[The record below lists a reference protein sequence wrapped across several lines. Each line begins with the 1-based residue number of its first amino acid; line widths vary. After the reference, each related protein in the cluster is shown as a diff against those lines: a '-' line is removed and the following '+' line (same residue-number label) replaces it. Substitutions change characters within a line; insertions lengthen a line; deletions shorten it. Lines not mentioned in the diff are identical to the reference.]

1 MYEQEVCGMYVL
13 GLGVYF
19 LSAAPSFNFVKDA
32 WDCTLVT
39 FVISMFDYPPFDEA
53 IGMQSH
59 KSRVT
64 INIITIGT

>member
-19 LSAAPSFNFVKDA
+19 LSAAPSVKDA

-39 FVISMFDYPPFDEA
+39 SVISMFDHPPFNET
-53 IGMQSH
+53 IGMQRYNLLWMTVQ
-59 KSRVT
+59 K
-64 INIITIGT
+64 